1 MYIEGYKQLKP
12 EKTLLFT
19 YLLAINV
26 HRTTV
31 SLLSLETATT
41 PKVTISH
48 RLDPKIYA

>member
-19 YLLAINV
+19 YLLAIN
-26 HRTTV
+26 RTTV

-48 RLDPKIYA
+48 KLDPKIYA